1 MGTAVASG
9 TNRAVDAANRAISS
23 PLLEDNSIQ
32 GAQGILINMTGSSSL
47 SLHEVHEASSI
58 IQKAAHENANI
69 IFGAVMDEAMKEA
82 VKITV
87 IAAGFRDVGRKQQT
101 SVLLPKTWKAA
112 REPEPE
118 PQQVTS
124 RSQSRR
130 QSPTAPVH
138 EIIQPSTPTTSTCQ
152 HSCAARPKKPSSRGT
167 APYLKLGSSRSG
179 GGPEFFSGASKLV
192 TISQVGEDTYILA
205 KAEFQSKSAG
215 ASQFDRTAEES
226 MNLRNAVALITGGSA
241 GIGRAIAQ
249 SLAAS
254 GARVAITGRD
264 KGRLSEA
271 ARALGAFPIHA
282 DVAKED
288 DVQRT
293 YRELLAQ
300 FGDLDILVNNAGFGV
315 FKSLVDSDRASF
327 DAVFATNVT
336 GAMLMARE
344 AAKHFIARQRGNIV
358 NISSTA
364 GLRGAAN
371 GTAYYAS
378 KFALRG
384 MTECWRAELRR
395 HNIRVFLVNPS
406 EVLTSFA
413 ASAGLAQKENETK
426 LRSEEIAY
434 IVKAAL
440 EMDDRGFTP
449 ELSVFATN
457 PKD

>member
-1 MGTAVASG
+1 
-9 TNRAVDAANRAISS
+9 
-23 PLLEDNSIQ
+23 
-32 GAQGILINMTGSSSL
+32 
-47 SLHEVHEASSI
+47 
-58 IQKAAHENANI
+58 
-69 IFGAVMDEAMKEA
+69 
-82 VKITV
+82 
-87 IAAGFRDVGRKQQT
+87 
-101 SVLLPKTWKAA
+101 
-112 REPEPE
+112 
-118 PQQVTS
+118 
-124 RSQSRR
+124 
-130 QSPTAPVH
+130 
-138 EIIQPSTPTTSTCQ
+138 
-152 HSCAARPKKPSSRGT
+152 
-167 APYLKLGSSRSG
+167 
-179 GGPEFFSGASKLV
+179 
-192 TISQVGEDTYILA
+192 
-205 KAEFQSKSAG
+205 
-215 ASQFDRTAEES
+215 

-249 SLAAS
+249 SLASS

-264 KGRLSEA
+264 KNRLSEA
-271 ARALGAFPIHA
+271 ARALGVFPIHA
-282 DVAKED
+282 DVSKEE

-293 YRELLAQ
+293 YRELLAE
-300 FGDLDILVNNAGFGV
+300 FRELDILVNNAGFGV

-364 GLRGAAN
+364 GLRGAPN

-384 MTECWRAELRR
+384 MTECWRAELRKY
-395 HNIRVFLVNPS
+395 NIRVFLVNPS

-440 EMDDRGFTP
+440 EMDDRGFVP